1 MISAHRLTMLLMAVP
16 ATGAFA
22 LQVAPPVAPKPA
34 RPPVEAPRAETPRL
48 KEPRAKIWND
58 DMMDYHFDKSDFH
71 FEMPDWHYDLPDMH
85 FDLPKLDRLPDM
97 ALWTPKMEMKM
108 DLKFD
113 QLDKLEKLDFD
124 RFEKFE
130 KMDMKLNDLDMRM
143 GDLSWKSDH
152 FMTPR
157 VSGAWGRESF
167 TTSPRAPWIQGDVAD
182 SLYRTAYEL
191 LNRGEWRRSAAAF
204 ANIPQ
209 RYPNSG
215 YAADALYWQAFSL
228 YRIGNTDD
236 LQTALKSLE
245 MMRSKYPQA
254 KTQSDA
260 AALTTRIRGT
270 LAARGDKS
278 AENQLKATM
287 SGQGQQCDREDQAV
301 RAEAIKAL
309 AQSDPSSVPA
319 TVKRVLAKKD
329 ACSAPLR
336 RTAVYLL
343 GNSGDAEAPAMLR
356 DVALND
362 SEPEV
367 RSTAIQY
374 LARSPSD
381 IAVNTLDEVL
391 RTSTD
396 QGVQR
401 TAARALATNPS
412 PRARQAVRAL
422 IERADA
428 PERLRMEAIGG
439 FENSDRTTDED
450 AAYLRS
456 IYPKIDNPRIKAR
469 IARVIGQLAGEQNDQ
484 WLMGLMRN
492 NDEPLEVRSAAL
504 DRVASRKMA
513 IGDAVKLYGT
523 VSDREMRARLINVY
537 GQRTEPEAT
546 DKLLDIVKN
555 DTDYNLRRQAISAL
569 TRKNDPRATKLLL
582 EIIDK

>member
-1 MISAHRLTMLLMAVP
+1 MMPALRLTMMSMAVP
-16 ATGAFA
+16 AAAAFA
-22 LQVAPPVAPKPA
+22 VQVPPVAPKPA
-34 RPPVEAPRAETPRL
+34 RPPAVARPAEPPAKPDRWRDYDL
-48 KEPRAKIWND
+48 KID
-58 DMMDYHFDKSDFH
+58 DLRFEKFDGR
-71 FEMPDWHYDLPDMH
+71 FEMPDFRYEMPDLHFTMPEMPDLH
-85 FDLPKLDRLPDM
+85 FTMPEKRFEMPEFRY
-97 ALWTPKMEMKM
+97 EMKM
-108 DLKFD
+108 DMEMDRLDAKMHEFD
-113 QLDKLEKLDFD
+113 A
-124 RFEKFE
+124 
-130 KMDMKLNDLDMRM
+130 RM
-143 GDLSWKSDH
+143 SEFGWKSDAL
-152 FMTPR
+152 R
-157 VSGAWGRESF
+157 GGARESF
-167 TTSPRAPWIQGDVAD
+167 RTSPRPAWLQGDVAD

-191 LNRGEWRRSAAAF
+191 LNRGEWRRSAAVF
-204 ANIPQ
+204 ASLPQ

-215 YAADALYWQAFSL
+215 YVADALYWQAFSL

-245 MMRSKYPQA
+245 LMRTRYPQA

-260 AALTTRIRGT
+260 AALMARIRGT
-270 LAARGDKS
+270 LAARGDRD
-278 AENQLKATM
+278 AEKKLREAVSEQSSM
-287 SGQGQQCDREDQAV
+287 CDREDQAV
-301 RAEAIKAL
+301 RAEAMKSLAQTDPGSLPAL
-309 AQSDPSSVPA
+309 A
-319 TVKRVLAKKD
+319 KRVLAKKD

-343 GNSGDAEAPAMLR
+343 GNSGDTETLGILR

-367 RSTAIQY
+367 RSTALQY

-391 RTSTD
+391 RSSTE
-396 QGVQR
+396 QSVQR
-401 TAARALATNPS
+401 AAARALAANPS

-428 PERLRMEAIGG
+428 PERLRIEAIGG
-439 FENSDRTTDED
+439 FEDSQRTTDED

-469 IARVIGQLAGEQNDQ
+469 IARVIGQLGGDQNDQ
-484 WLMGLMRN
+484 WLFGLMRN

-504 DRVASRKMA
+504 SRVASRKMP
-513 IGDAVKLYGT
+513 IGDAVKLYAT
-523 VSDREMRARLINVY
+523 VSDRDMRQQLINIY

-546 DKLLDIVKN
+546 DKLLDIAKN
-555 DTDYNLRRQAISAL
+555 DTDYNLRRQAIGAL

>member
-1 MISAHRLTMLLMAVP
+1 MMLAFRLTISLMAVP
-16 ATGAFA
+16 AAGAFA
-22 LQVAPPVAPKPA
+22 LQVSPVTPKPA
-34 RPPVEAPRAETPRL
+34 RPRVDMPRAETPRI
-48 KEPRAKIWND
+48 KEPRDYTPRAKLWND
-58 DMMDYHFDKSDFH
+58 DMADFHFDKSDLYFDKADWK
-71 FEMPDWHYDLPDMH
+71 FEMPDMH
-85 FDLPKLDRLPDM
+85 FDMPKMDRMMDM
-97 ALWTPKMEMKM
+97 EIWTPKMDMKM
-108 DLKFD
+108 DMKFD
-113 QLDKLEKLDFD
+113 KMDMQ
-124 RFEKFE
+124 FE
-130 KMDMKLNDLDMRM
+130 KMDMKFDKMDF
-143 GDLSWKSDH
+143 DKFDKFDKFDH
-152 FMTPR
+152 FTYVTPR
-157 VSGAWGRESF
+157 PGVTWDRESF
-167 TTSPRAPWIQGDVAD
+167 MTSPRSPWLQGDVAD

-191 LNRGEWRRSAAAF
+191 LNRGEWRRSASAF

-270 LAARGDKS
+270 LAARGD
-278 AENQLKATM
+278 AGAREQLRNTM
-287 SGQGQQCDREDQAV
+287 SEQGAQCDREDQAV
-301 RAEAIKAL
+301 RSEAIKAL
-309 AQSDPSSVPA
+309 AQSDPSSIPT

-343 GNSGDAEAPAMLR
+343 GNSGDSEAPAMLR

-412 PRARQAVRAL
+412 PRAKQAVRAL

-428 PERLRMEAIGG
+428 PERLRIEAIGG

-456 IYPKIDNPRIKAR
+456 IYNKIDNPRIKAR

-484 WLMGLMRN
+484 WLLGLMRN
-492 NDEPLEVRSAAL
+492 NDEPLEVRTAAL
-504 DRVASRKMA
+504 SRVASRKMG
-513 IGDAVKLYGT
+513 IGDAVKLYASVT
-523 VSDREMRARLINVY
+523 DREMRQQLINIY

-555 DTDYNLRRQAISAL
+555 DTDYNLRRQAINAL